1 MTYDYINMTY
11 DFNNQRLFDA
21 CILECEQI
29 MNNRDFP
36 EGSSAYPEI
45 KIQELG
51 NKYYKV
57 VSNRQTVFQQRDI
70 ELFAT
75 IYKESFSAM
84 RSAELAQFVPETV
97 DIYDGVEFD
106 EEETA

>member
-11 DFNNQRLFDA
+11 DFNNQAQFDA
-21 CILECEQI
+21 CIHQMQKI
-29 MNNRDFP
+29 MNERDFP
-36 EGSSAYPEI
+36 EVSSVYPEI
-45 KIQELG
+45 KIQQLG

-75 IYKESFSAM
+75 FYRESFSAM

-97 DIYDGVEFD
+97 DLYDGVEFD